1 VEVLQHTEC
10 GQEEDMSHAIDTVEE
25 TRKPSLLREDSA
37 EGITTHSFKI
47 RPAKPKRK
55 SILRW
60 AYASIPV
67 ALVALSGSLWWLHAR
82 HFETTDDAQVDG
94 HINVVSSRITGTVV
108 YVNPRVENNQYV
120 EAGTLLV
127 ELDPSDYE
135 AALDHARADL
145 ATRQASARS
154 AGVNVP
160 ITNASAFSQLALAEA
175 AVDEADAALATEE
188 ANLAAAQ
195 HRVQQ
200 DQAVA
205 ARAERDRIRY
215 KNLVDAGVV
224 SHLDYDARE
233 ADALADAQTVDGD
246 QALVRAEE
254 QKIRQVKK
262 LILQREAQVGAART
276 APEQVSDAKAK
287 SESSN
292 GQVSEA
298 KADVR
303 TAELNLG
310 YTKIYAS
317 VSGVIGRKSVELGH
331 RVQPG
336 QSLLA
341 IVPLDDIW
349 VTADFK
355 ETQLKYM
362 RAGQPV
368 TVHVDTFGRDYHG
381 TVENLPGAAG
391 TLFSLLP
398 PENASGNFVKV
409 VQRLPVR
416 IRLNSDQDPQHLLR
430 PGMSVEPAVKVR

>member
-1 VEVLQHTEC
+1 
-10 GQEEDMSHAIDTVEE
+10 MSPAIDTIEDTREPSLVEE
-25 TRKPSLLREDSA
+25 DITEDLRVR
-37 EGITTHSFKI
+37 SFKT
-47 RPAKPKRK
+47 RYADLKGKPFP
-55 SILRW
+55 RW
-60 AYASIPV
+60 AHAITALAVV
-67 ALVALSGSLWWLHAR
+67 AVLAGSWWLHAR
-82 HFETTDDAQVDG
+82 HFETTDDAQIDG
-94 HINVVSSRITGTVV
+94 HINVISSRISGTVL
-108 YVNPRVENNQYV
+108 YVDPRVENDQYV

-127 ELDPSDYE
+127 ELDPNDYQ
-135 AALDHARADL
+135 ATLDHARADL
-145 ATRQASARS
+145 ATREASARS
-154 AGVNVP
+154 ADVSVP
-160 ITNASAFSQLALAEA
+160 ITNASAFSQLTLTEA
-175 AVDEADAALATEE
+175 AVDEAEAALATEE
-188 ANLAAAQ
+188 ASLGSAQ
-195 HRVQQ
+195 HKVQQ
-200 DQAVA
+200 DQAIA

-233 ADALADAQTVDGD
+233 ADALADAQTVDAD
-246 QALVRAEE
+246 LALVRAEE
-254 QKIRQVKK
+254 QKITQVKK

-287 SESSN
+287 SESSI
-292 GQVSEA
+292 GQVSQA

-310 YTKIYAS
+310 YTKIYAP
-317 VSGVIGRKSVELGH
+317 VSGVIGRKTVELGQ
-331 RVQPG
+331 RIQPG

-341 IVPLDDIW
+341 LVPLDDIW

-368 TVHVDTFGRDYHG
+368 TVHVDTFGRDYEG

-416 IRLNSDQDPQHLLR
+416 VRLNPDQDPQHLLR
-430 PGMSVEPAVKVR
+430 PGMSVEPTVKVR

>member
-1 VEVLQHTEC
+1 
-10 GQEEDMSHAIDTVEE
+10 MSHAIDTAEE
-25 TRKPSLLREDSA
+25 TRKPSFLEEDGS
-37 EGITTHSFKI
+37 ENVTMHSFKL
-47 RPAKPKRK
+47 RPSKPNRK
-55 SILRW
+55 PVRRW
-60 AYASIPV
+60 AYASIAV
-67 ALVALSGSLWWLHAR
+67 ALVAVSVSLWWLHAR

-108 YVNPRVENNQYV
+108 YVNSRVENNQYV
-120 EAGTLLV
+120 EAGTLLM
-127 ELDPSDYE
+127 ELDPGDYE
-135 AALDHARADL
+135 AALDHAKADL
-145 ATRQASARS
+145 ATREASARS
-154 AGVNVP
+154 ADINVP
-160 ITNASAFSQLALAEA
+160 ITNANSFSQLTLAEA
-175 AVDEADAALATEE
+175 AVDEAEAALATEE

-205 ARAERDRIRY
+205 ARAERDRMRY
-215 KNLVDAGVV
+215 KSLVDAGVV

-233 ADALADAQTVDGD
+233 SEALADAQTVDAD
-246 QALVRAEE
+246 LALVRAEE

-276 APEQVSDAKAK
+276 APEHVSDAKAK
-287 SESSN
+287 SESSI
-292 GQVSEA
+292 GQVSQA

-310 YTKIYAS
+310 YTKIYAP
-317 VSGVIGRKSVELGH
+317 VSGVIGRKTVELGH
-331 RVQPG
+331 RIQPG

-341 IVPLDDIW
+341 IVPVDDIW
-349 VTADFK
+349 VTAEFK

-368 TVHVDTFGRDYHG
+368 SVHVDTFGRDYQG
-381 TVENLPGAAG
+381 TVENLAGAAG

-416 IRLNSDQDPQHLLR
+416 IRLNRDQDPQHLLR
-430 PGMSVEPAVKVR
+430 PGMSVEPTVKVR